1 MCELTTLAC
10 VTTDLAL
17 SQRDV
22 DKFRCVSVRP
32 LPLHVLP
39 AKVKLCIVGKWAE
52 SVAGVCRAHRW
63 RGVSAS
69 IIQQTTALMQK

>member
-1 MCELTTLAC
+1 MCEPTTLAC

-22 DKFRCVSVRP
+22 DKFRCVSVRL

-39 AKVKLCIVGKWAE
+39 AKVRLCIVGKWAE
-52 SVAGVCRAHRW
+52 PVAGVCRAHR
-63 RGVSAS
+63 GVSAS
-69 IIQQTTALMQK
+69 IVQQTTALLQK